1 MKKKWP
7 NLIPE
12 EWEASD
18 QFKFPNGGA
27 RGVACFLT
35 NGTAAPLPGR
45 EARERGDAHTHR
57 YIHTHS
63 HYTPR
68 ERERERPG
76 PVEEEEVVRKLEP
89 HGCDDSDEER
99 RGDGEHLVGRGWQSV
114 CEGGHTSHGH
124 GLDGGIT
131 TSRKANGERFKRIR
145 WSVTVSTTGLG
156 GLEDTIRRFPRRS
169 PVFFQSSFRKSGF
182 IFPAPS
188 AK

>member
-68 ERERERPG
+68 ERERAAGSRG
-76 PVEEEEVVRKLEP
+76 RRR
-89 HGCDDSDEER
+89 GCTQIRATRMWWQRWGAER
-99 RGDGEHLVGRGWQSV
+99 RWGTPGGARMTKCVWGWPHIPWPWIGRGDYNQQ
-114 CEGGHTSHGH
+114 EGKWRTVQENPLIRDCVHNWTGR
-124 GLDGGIT
+124 
-131 TSRKANGERFKRIR
+131 SRRYHSEISK
-145 WSVTVSTTGLG
+145 T
-156 GLEDTIRRFPRRS
+156 FPS
-169 PVFFQSSFRKSGF
+169 FFQSSFRKSGF